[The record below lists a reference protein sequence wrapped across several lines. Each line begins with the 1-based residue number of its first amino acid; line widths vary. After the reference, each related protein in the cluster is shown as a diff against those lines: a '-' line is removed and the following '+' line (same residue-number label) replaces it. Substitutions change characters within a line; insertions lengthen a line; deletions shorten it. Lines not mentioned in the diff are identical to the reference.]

1 MPRQFPPRPPAGA
14 SAGDHR
20 LELTPDYAAVRFSTP
35 RPVLSSAI
43 HNGGLV
49 EAAGALILRVAANH
63 DGAAAGHEPPRA
75 TLARSARALGLAPAT
90 VGMMTSASL
99 DSLRYVA
106 LREGGVR
113 VAALVTA
120 GVSNARRAGD
130 RAEWRTFDPPPPA
143 AGTINILVL
152 TDARLGTAAL
162 AEALMVATEAKAAAL
177 QSLGVFSPV
186 SGGTA
191 TGTGTDATAV
201 AGGHGPAAA
210 EWCGK
215 HTLLG
220 EMIAGAV
227 IAALTDSLGGRV

>member
-1 MPRQFPPRPPAGA
+1 M
-14 SAGDHR
+14 
-20 LELTPDYAAVRFSTP
+20 VRFSTP

-90 VGMMTSASL
+90 
-99 DSLRYVA
+99 
-106 LREGGVR
+106 
-113 VAALVTA
+113 
-120 GVSNARRAGD
+120 
-130 RAEWRTFDPPPPA
+130 
-143 AGTINILVL
+143 GTINTLVL

-201 AGGHGPAAA
+201 AGGHGPATA

-227 IAALTDSLGGRV
+227 IDALTDSLRGWV